1 MIRRGEDGRDA
12 DHAGAAARSAAG
24 RGTGSGRAREAD
36 AGSMGEREKKEVFVW
51 TVSEASQLVVFR
63 VGTLR

>member
-1 MIRRGEDGRDA
+1 MPDRWGKEK
-12 DHAGAAARSAAG
+12 
-24 RGTGSGRAREAD
+24 
-36 AGSMGEREKKEVFVW
+36 KKEVFVW